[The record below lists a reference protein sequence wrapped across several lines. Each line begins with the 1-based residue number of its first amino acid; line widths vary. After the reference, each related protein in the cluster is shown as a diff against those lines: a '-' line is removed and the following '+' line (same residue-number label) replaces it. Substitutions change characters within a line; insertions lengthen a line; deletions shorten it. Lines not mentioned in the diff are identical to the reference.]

1 MSGQVFHFSPDLLK
15 NLLIDTIPRLCKSK
29 KDVLIFFFSAGANQN
44 LLADITAKLQQD
56 VNSINKYEIARTAL
70 VKLNDVGNVALRE
83 RR

>member
-1 MSGQVFHFSPDLLK
+1 MSGQVFHFSPDLL

-29 KDVLIFFFSAGANQN
+29 KDVLIFFFSAGVNQN
-44 LLADITAKLQQD
+44 LLADINTKLQQD

-70 VKLNDVGNVALRE
+70 VRLNDAGDVALRE